1 MNMEHH
7 SHSHTETEK
16 VIHRLSRAIGHLE
29 SIKKMVE
36 EGRDCTEVLI
46 QIAAVKSAVNNVG
59 KLILQ
64 DHIQH
69 CVVDAIESGDTQ
81 ALQDLSAAIDQ
92 FVK

>member
-1 MNMEHH
+1 MEQHTH
-7 SHSHTETEK
+7 CHTETEK
-16 VIHRLSRAIGHLE
+16 VINRLSRAIGHLE

-36 EGRDCTEVLI
+36 EGRDCTQVLI
-46 QIAAVKSAVNNVG
+46 QIAAVRSAVNNVG

-69 CVVDAIESGDTQ
+69 CVVEAIESGDTQ
-81 ALQDLSAAIDQ
+81 TIQDLTAAIDQ

>member
-1 MNMEHH
+1 MYMEHH
-7 SHSHTETEK
+7 SHPHTETEK
-16 VIHRLSRAIGHLE
+16 VIHRLSRVIGHLE

-36 EGRDCTEVLI
+36 EGRDCAEVLI

-81 ALQDLSAAIDQ
+81 VLQDLSAAIDQ

>member
-1 MNMEHH
+1 MEQHTH
-7 SHSHTETEK
+7 NHTETGR
-16 VIHRLSRAIGHLE
+16 VINRLSRAIGHLE

-36 EGRDCTEVLI
+36 DGRDCAEVLI

-69 CVVDAIESGDTQ
+69 CVVEAIESGDTQ
-81 ALQDLSAAIDQ
+81 TLQALTAAID
-92 FVK
+92 

>member
-1 MNMEHH
+1 MEQHI
-7 SHSHTETEK
+7 HSHTETEQ
-16 VIHRLSRAIGHLE
+16 VVNRLSRAIGHLE
-29 SIKKMVE
+29 SIKRMVE
-36 EGRDCTEVLI
+36 DGRDCAEVLI

-69 CVVDAIESGDTQ
+69 CVVKAIESGDTR
-81 ALQDLSAAIDQ
+81 ALQNLTAAIDQ